1 MDPPHIQTSS
11 LSLPWPH
18 LVTIC
23 FHFPCPSLL
32 SFIIP
37 IIYPWT
43 QGLTK
48 FYAVRLIFPRPSGLH
63 AMHSVSPH
71 LQLRGLGPKWAAGR
85 AGAAG
90 ASAAGTDLATIP
102 TQAPTM
108 HKFFHSTMYQQL
120 KFSFFGVWNFRV
132 QYWNHSVLTRNN
144 YEPRPSGRLTPSPV
158 YK

>member
-108 HKFFHSTMYQQL
+108 HNFFIALFINSWSSLFLVFEIFECSIEIIRYSREIIT
-120 KFSFFGVWNFRV
+120 
-132 QYWNHSVLTRNN
+132 
-144 YEPRPSGRLTPSPV
+144 SPALRDD
-158 YK
+158 

>member
-102 TQAPTM
+102 TQAPTT
-108 HKFFHSTMYQQL
+108 HNFFIALCINSWSSLFLVFEIFECSIEIIPYSREIIT
-120 KFSFFGVWNFRV
+120 
-132 QYWNHSVLTRNN
+132 
-144 YEPRPSGRLTPSPV
+144 SPALRDD
-158 YK
+158 